1 MSLIL
6 VLLMALLVVVTLQAT
21 TRGNQ
26 QTGGFLVARTLVS
39 SKLSQLQALGYGA
52 LNGPTLGQ
60 SNAKVVDGNPTTPS
74 EIENAQG
81 KASATFEF
89 TKTNQLTTLFPGS
102 SSEDAPR
109 GWLYLSPYLPS
120 KTTEA
125 GVEIYSLVRAT
136 AVVQWRDSHGLL
148 HSFSET
154 TLVPRSSL

>member
-1 MSLIL
+1 MGLIL

-39 SKLSQLQALGYGA
+39 SKLSQLQSLGYGA

-60 SNAKVVDGNPTTPS
+60 SNAKVVDGDPTTPS
-74 EIENAQG
+74 ETENAHG

-89 TKTNQLTTLFPGS
+89 TKTNQLTALFPGS
-102 SSEDAPR
+102 QSEDAPR

-125 GVEIYSLVRAT
+125 GVEIYSLIRAT